1 MNESHREVEPIV
13 NFRSKAGLTFIK
25 MNETYTSGTLECTV
39 LKAYS
44 TVSKQFAADTFGEEY
59 SQLLLDKINKFQGY
73 YMKMAIYITKD
84 IVSFLSRCI

>member
-59 SQLLLDKINKFQGY
+59 SQDASEIF
-73 YMKMAIYITKD
+73 
-84 IVSFLSRCI
+84 R

>member
-59 SQLLLDKINKFQGY
+59 SQLFRGSYLTNYSWGETTLGELINEEK
-73 YMKMAIYITKD
+73 
-84 IVSFLSRCI
+84 